1 MPHSSLV
8 VSLILSNVGSVGK
21 MGKNKIVLLTI
32 VSFVAV
38 ELVSRDPVAV
48 VDWRLVGSYTPV
60 WCQYIFQHKSSLSF
74 MVLWWLNKK
83 NHQTDK
89 CFMLNFSPKI
99 FLTWLLDVGS
109 QSNLFSSLYL
119 CPYMLLI
126 SWRVITRVWKI
137 ARCQLPLLE
146 NEVSARPLNETY
158 FYSMQIKPIL
168 TRKNKTSFP
177 NWWIFELGNAQ
188 MEMEIA
194 IQRRRKISTKR
205 SDYREKGSWVNWISI
220 QIKLYNCRKFDK
232 VDLPLKHTIACLIIF
247 TKRKPQTVLTEGLA
261 LVRER
266 AVRDSQENLRF
277 PNMPRAEGFF

>member
-21 MGKNKIVLLTI
+21 MGKSKIPI
-32 VSFVAV
+32 VPFVAV

-48 VDWRLVGSYTPV
+48 VDWRLVGSYTR
-60 WCQYIFQHKSSLSF
+60 CGANIFFSTKVAW
-74 MVLWWLNKK
+74 VLGYYGEWNKK
-83 NHQTDK
+83 HYQTDK
-89 CFMLNFSPKI
+89 CFMLNFSPKML
-99 FLTWLLDVGS
+99 LTWLLAVGS
-109 QSNLFSSLYL
+109 QSNLLSSLYL

-126 SWRVITRVWKI
+126 SRRVITRVWKI

-168 TRKNKTSFP
+168 TRKALHKTSFP

-194 IQRRRKISTKR
+194 IQRRRKISTKC

-247 TKRKPQTVLTEGLA
+247 TKRKLQTVLTEGLA

-266 AVRDSQENLRF
+266 ALRDSQENLRF

>member
-1 MPHSSLV
+1 MWV
-8 VSLILSNVGSVGK
+8 
-21 MGKNKIVLLTI
+21 
-32 VSFVAV
+32 
-38 ELVSRDPVAV
+38 
-48 VDWRLVGSYTPV
+48 
-60 WCQYIFQHKSSLSF
+60 HKAI
-74 MVLWWLNKK
+74 
-83 NHQTDK
+83 
-89 CFMLNFSPKI
+89 CFF
-99 FLTWLLDVGS
+99 
-109 QSNLFSSLYL
+109 SLYL

-126 SWRVITRVWKI
+126 SRRVITRVWKI

-168 TRKNKTSFP
+168 TRKALHKTSFP

-220 QIKLYNCRKFDK
+220 QIKQYNCRKFDK

-247 TKRKPQTVLTEGLA
+247 TKRKPQTALTEGLA

-266 AVRDSQENLRF
+266 ALRRKIFAFRTCLERKGFSSRPLLQTGFQQPRIRIACIIDQSTKSSHATITSVNLWEKNNKF
-277 PNMPRAEGFF
+277 LFFCSLCSDETFCDDKSLSWEFSAIHKSNHR